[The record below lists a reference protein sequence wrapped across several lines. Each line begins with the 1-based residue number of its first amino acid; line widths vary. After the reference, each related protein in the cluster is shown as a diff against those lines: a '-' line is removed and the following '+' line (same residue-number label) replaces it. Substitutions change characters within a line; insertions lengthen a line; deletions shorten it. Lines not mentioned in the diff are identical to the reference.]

1 MQLLGIDTGGTFT
14 DFFYISSEKISVHKT
29 LSTPDAPERAIL
41 QGIEDM
47 GLAVSALHI
56 IHGTTVA
63 TNATLEG
70 KGARTLYIGNSGFAD
85 ILRIARQTRSE
96 LYNLR
101 PAKKDIF
108 LETNFLECGGRLD
121 AQGNLLNPV
130 SAEDLE
136 HLQTWIADNQPEA
149 VAINLLF
156 SYLDDSQEKL
166 IEAAITDHIPVSRSS
181 FVLPVEGEYERGI
194 ATWLNA
200 RLAPLMKNYL
210 GRLQKQVHPAPVAI
224 MQSSGGAIDAAVAQ
238 EKSVNLLLSGP
249 AGGLSAARF
258 IGSETGINNL
268 ITFDMGGTST
278 DVALLQKEL
287 VLTTEGRIGQLPV
300 AVPMI
305 DMHTIGAGGGSIA
318 YLDEG
323 GILQV
328 GPQSAGADPGPACYG
343 KGGSLPTV
351 TDANVV
357 LGKLLPDQFL
367 GGRMQLD
374 SQAARD
380 AVQSL
385 AAKLSLSE
393 NETAQGIL
401 HVANEHMV
409 RALRTIS
416 VAKGFNPADFHLCC
430 FGGAGGLHV
439 CELAEQ
445 LRIANVL
452 VPVYGGILSALGMT
466 VAPQERMLTRTH
478 RGLLDDLSND
488 QIEYWFDELSS
499 EGIQELLDEG
509 VDRGII
515 RLQSFLDLR
524 YQGQSFTLTIPWRN
538 RADCIKEFHQ
548 QHQQRYGHRLP
559 VAVELLNLRCR
570 TYAPGHQVALQAV
583 TEAHANPIRY
593 TPLTDLTTQHK
604 QVPVYLRKQLG
615 SQQVIAGPALIC
627 EEIST
632 TYIASGWTCRVDQWG
647 NLLLKHL
654 TAE

>member
-14 DFFYISSEKISVHKT
+14 DFFYISSEKIAVFKT

-47 GLAVSALHI
+47 GLVVKDLHI

-85 ILRIARQTRSE
+85 ILKIARQTRTE

-101 PAKKDIF
+101 PVKKDLFFDTAF
-108 LETNFLECGGRLD
+108 LESGGRLD
-121 AQGNLLNPV
+121 AQGNLLSPV
-130 SAEDLE
+130 TAEDLA
-136 HLQTWIADNQPEA
+136 QIKSWIAENQPEA

-156 SYLDDSQEKL
+156 SYLDDSQEKF
-166 IEAAITDHIPVSRSS
+166 IEAAIPEHIPVSRSS

-200 RLAPLMKNYL
+200 RLAPLMKSYL
-210 GRLQKQVHPAPVAI
+210 GKLQKQVQPAPLAI
-224 MQSSGGAIDAAVAQ
+224 MQSSGGAIDATVAQ
-238 EKSVNLLLSGP
+238 EKSINLLLSGP

-258 IGSETGINNL
+258 IGREIGITNL
-268 ITFDMGGTST
+268 MTFDMGGTST

-287 VLTTEGRIGQLPV
+287 VLTTEGKIGQFPV
-300 AVPMI
+300 AVPMV

-343 KGGSLPTV
+343 KGGKMPTV
-351 TDANVV
+351 TDANVI
-357 LGKLLPDQFL
+357 LGKLQPDQFL

-374 SQAARD
+374 ILAARD

-393 NETAQGIL
+393 IETAQGIL

-416 VAKGFNPADFHLCC
+416 VARGYNPADFQLCC

-445 LRIANVL
+445 LRITNAL

-466 VAPQERMLTRTH
+466 VAPWERLLTRTYKA
-478 RGLLDDLSND
+478 LLSDLSDEQVQHLFDDLAA
-488 QIEYWFDELSS
+488 
-499 EGIQELLDEG
+499 EGIRELIDEG
-509 VDRGII
+509 VDS
-515 RLQSFLDLR
+515 QSIKVQSHLDLR
-524 YQGQSFTLTIPWRN
+524 YQGQSFTLIIPWQN
-538 RADCIKEFHQ
+538 RVDCKEEFHR
-548 QHQQRYGHRLP
+548 QHQHRYGHRLP
-559 VAVELLNLRCR
+559 AAVELLNLRCR
-570 TYAPGHQVALQAV
+570 IYAPAHQVTLQPLKEV
-583 TEAHANPIRY
+583 GTEPIRY
-593 TPLTDLTTQHK
+593 TQLTDLNTQHNR
-604 QVPVYLRKQLG
+604 VPVYLRNQLG
-615 SQQVIAGPALIC
+615 SQQLIVGPALIC
-627 EEIST
+627 EEIAT
-632 TYIASGWTCRVDQWG
+632 TYISAGWDCRVDQWG
-647 NLLLKHL
+647 NLLLKHAK
-654 TAE
+654 TA